1 MASSHEHS
9 HDHSGHGHHDHGADG
24 HDHTANAGE
33 GRLAIAAGLTGL
45 FMLAEVAG
53 GLVSGSL
60 ALLADAGHMLVDFAG
75 LALAWFAIRMA
86 RRPADARRT
95 YGYDRF
101 QILVAYS
108 NGLVLF
114 GISAVILYEAWHRL
128 TNPVEVLGGTMLAV
142 ALGGLLVNVV
152 AFFVLHGGDREDLNM
167 RGALLHVMG
176 DLLGSVAA
184 IVASLVILWT
194 GWTPIDP
201 ILSVFVCLLILGNA
215 YRLIRESGHILL
227 EGAPADVEAGTIE
240 SRLAGISGLAGI
252 HHVHVW
258 MLTPKR
264 RAATLHASLH
274 DEADGTAVVRAIK
287 SELRAS
293 FAIVHATVEV
303 ERVGDCADASAHDDH
318 DHAADAARGS
328 ACLHSP
334 PPGRHDHDHG
344 HDHGPV
350 GGHASAALPRPA

>member
-1 MASSHEHS
+1 MTHTHDHGDHDHDHS
-9 HDHSGHGHHDHGADG
+9 HDHGA
-24 HDHTANAGE
+24 HAGE
-33 GRLAIAAGLTGL
+33 TRLAIAAGLTGL

-53 GLVSGSL
+53 GLISGSL

-86 RRPADARRT
+86 RRPADTRRT
-95 YGYDRF
+95 FGYDRF

-114 GISAVILYEAWHRL
+114 GISAVILYEAYARL
-128 TNPVEVLGGTMLAV
+128 ADPVPVLAGPMLAV
-142 ALGGLLVNVV
+142 AVGGLVVNVA
-152 AFFVLHGGDREDLNM
+152 AFFVLHGGDRQDLNM

-184 IVASLVILWT
+184 IAASLIILGT

-227 EGAPADVEAGTIE
+227 EGAPADVDAGAIEA
-240 SRLAGISGLAGI
+240 RLAAIPGLASI

-264 RAATLHASLH
+264 RAATLHACVT
-274 DEADGTAVVRAIK
+274 DTADGPTVVRAVK
-287 SELRAS
+287 AELRRS
-293 FAIVHATVEV
+293 FAIEHATVEV
-303 ERVGDCADASAHDDH
+303 EAPGACADETTNVCFPSVAGDRPHANDHSGHGH
-318 DHAADAARGS
+318 DHAA
-328 ACLHSP
+328 
-334 PPGRHDHDHG
+334 HDHDHG
-344 HDHGPV
+344 HPHQP
-350 GGHASAALPRPA
+350 AALPRPA